1 MFRIQKNVASGKYA
15 RQRLFELRAPSMAK
29 TTAIDSKQCRRA
41 RPKGSPALL
50 CALGSRFWGESP
62 DGNVISRLSSGYLG
76 RKPGRET
83 FFCISSGFLGRFPG
97 RVSLLHTPWKDYEQ
111 KVTEVYRKTSSKHRF
126 GILLGNKTGK
136 MRSRCFRLPYEHLKI
151 CGDNAFLTDDE
162 IFQVTLSYCKEKL
175 GVTSLTF
182 RISLF
187 LSSRNNKKASD
198 RRPLAFLICIF
209 RLIHIDIESLW
220 SCHCLCMNITET
232 VCYSELKG

>member
-1 MFRIQKNVASGKYA
+1 MATLFRVSH
-15 RQRLFELRAPSMAK
+15 PD
-29 TTAIDSKQCRRA
+29 T
-41 RPKGSPALL
+41 
-50 CALGSRFWGESP
+50 WGENP
-62 DGNVISRLSSGYLG
+62 DERS
-76 RKPGRET
+76 

-126 GILLGNKTGK
+126 GIPLGNKTGK
-136 MRSRCFRLPYEHLKI
+136 KWSRCFRLPYEHLKI
-151 CGDNAFLTDDE
+151 CGDNVFLTDDE

-198 RRPLAFLICIF
+198 RRSLAFFIYLF
-209 RLIHIDIESLW
+209 QLVHIDIESLW
-220 SCHCLCMNITET
+220 SCHCLSMNVTEAI
-232 VCYSELKG
+232 CYCKLES